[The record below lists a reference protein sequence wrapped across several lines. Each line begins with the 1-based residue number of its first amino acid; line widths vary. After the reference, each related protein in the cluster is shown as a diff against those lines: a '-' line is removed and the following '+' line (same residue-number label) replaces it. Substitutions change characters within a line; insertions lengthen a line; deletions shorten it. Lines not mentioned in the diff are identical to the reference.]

1 MAVRLSCPATFRRA
15 GPLCL
20 SLPLGCSQSH
30 AVLGCLLIRRP
41 HTPLKFTSDHTGLYL
56 LTRERLQSS
65 DVFLRPRTQSRSLRH
80 LFSLSSCRPS
90 VAVSKTKT
98 APNLRRSHSIVLYHE
113 QYAYHVAMWITVASL
128 KRPLIAKQ
136 PDWMDEVHAA
146 MRKRRI
152 AGSRGPYFTASPRSA
167 QSGHAWASGS
177 LQTSPR

>member
-1 MAVRLSCPATFRRA
+1 VKQTRHESVESAPDRPPTEDHAAKRHALSLRVASCGTPNRPEADADHDLSHNLMAVRLSCPATFRRA

-20 SLPLGCSQSH
+20 SLPPGCSQSH

-90 VAVSKTKT
+90 VAVSK
-98 APNLRRSHSIVLYHE
+98 
-113 QYAYHVAMWITVASL
+113 Q
-128 KRPLIAKQ
+128 KRP
-136 PDWMDEVHAA
+136 
-146 MRKRRI
+146 RI
-152 AGSRGPYFTASPRSA
+152 CGALAPLYSI
-167 QSGHAWASGS
+167 
-177 LQTSPR
+177 TSNTRITWRCG